1 MGSEPRS
8 GSGILTSVGPLFVGL
23 ALLMV
28 GNGLLGALIG
38 VRADAEGFSTV
49 VIGVVMSSYYV
60 GFLLGSLAI
69 PRWLVTVGH
78 IRVFAGLAA
87 LAGTTALAHSL
98 LVTPLVWA
106 GLRFVV
112 GLCLSGLYVTVES
125 WLHDRATNE
134 TRGRLLSVYMLVV
147 TLGLGIGQVLLGVAD
162 PMDTTLFILV
172 GMLIALAVVPVAM
185 VRIPMPHEVVRV
197 KLSLRE
203 LARTAPLGV
212 VAVAVA
218 GAAGSAILAL
228 GAVYGI
234 RIGIDPSRV
243 GVFVAA
249 AMAGGA
255 ATQYPLGRL
264 SDRVPR
270 RRVILGIAVAAIVVA
285 VAGTVVEPESLWQ
298 FVVAAAFGGLVFP
311 LYSIAVSHVNDVVP
325 EHQLV
330 VAAAGTILVY
340 GIGSVVGPLL
350 LSVVM
355 ELVGPVGYLWGL
367 ATYFVPLVV
376 YAVVRIIVKERPNQR
391 NFVSLPARS
400 STAAVLLADPRND
413 D

>member
-87 LAGTTALAHSL
+87 LAGATALAHSL

-330 VAAAGTILVY
+330 VAAAGTIFVY

>member
-1 MGSEPRS
+1 
-8 GSGILTSVGPLFVGL
+8 
-23 ALLMV
+23 MV

-87 LAGTTALAHSL
+87 LAGATALAHSL

-330 VAAAGTILVY
+330 VAAAGTIFVY

-376 YAVVRIIVKERPNQR
+376 YAVVRIIVKERPSQR

>member
-1 MGSEPRS
+1 MGSEPRP

-87 LAGTTALAHSL
+87 LAGATALAHSL

-134 TRGRLLSVYMLVV
+134 TRGRLLSAYMLVV

-330 VAAAGTILVY
+330 VAAAGTIFVY

-376 YAVVRIIVKERPNQR
+376 YAVVRIIVKERPSQR